1 MFGKWTFRI
10 VSELNMTMAWE
21 GDVGRYQYE
30 RSEGVKNE
38 GWKRCTKGEHPLCT
52 VVSGSASQN
61 EHVLLCRPALG
72 VYVDG

>member
-10 VSELNMTMAWE
+10 VSELNMTMVWE

-38 GWKRCTKGEHPLCT
+38 GG
-52 VVSGSASQN
+52 SGAQKESILF
-61 EHVLLCRPALG
+61 VLFSVAQPRKMSMF
-72 VYVDG
+72 